1 MRTVLFLYAAA
12 DRARATSG
20 PAIARLGVEVVMTVN
35 EVMTKDVKTCRPET
49 PLANV
54 ADLMCRL
61 DLSSIPVVDSGD
73 RLIGQ
78 ITQRDLCRVL
88 VKPAV
93 DVQRS
98 TARDV
103 MQSDYQL
110 CAPNDDVRSLLRL
123 MSDNQ
128 LHEVSVVN
136 QQGVLYGVLSL
147 SDLIL
152 NAKHNATGSQPSDFE
167 VMSAMRTISSR
178 RCSAQR
184 LREKSM
190 CTVK

>member
-1 MRTVLFLYAAA
+1 
-12 DRARATSG
+12 
-20 PAIARLGVEVVMTVN
+20 MTVS

-78 ITQRDLCRVL
+78 ITQQDLCRVL
-88 VKPAV
+88 VKPV
-93 DVQRS
+93 PEVGRL

-103 MQSDYQL
+103 MQSHYQL
-110 CAPNDDVRSLLRL
+110 CAPNDDVRSVLRL
-123 MSDNQ
+123 MSDHQ
-128 LHEVSVVN
+128 LQQIAVVS
-136 QQGVLYGVLSL
+136 QRGMLCGMLSL
-147 SDLIL
+147 SDLVL
-152 NAKHNATGSQPSDFE
+152 NARHDATGSTPSVLE
-167 VMSAMRTISSR
+167 VMSTMRAISSR

-184 LREKSM
+184 LRTK
-190 CTVK
+190 VGAR